1 MSLQRNLFKS
11 HTKWTSWSLENWHF
25 LRNKHA
31 YMYILDEE
39 NVYNSEL
46 WRDTT
51 RHGDGAAYK
60 YPVASRSSRDVTRT
74 CIVTRSRTHGS
85 YAINCPSPCT
95 QSCAVHDTLIYRSK
109 SMWTLGT
116 RRGKSSSH
124 QLTLTT
130 LSKTTT
136 HLILIWL
143 MSLLCNIMCI
153 LIVYWFNHKVRS
165 LGTFNAY

>member
-1 MSLQRNLFKS
+1 
-11 HTKWTSWSLENWHF
+11 
-25 LRNKHA
+25 
-31 YMYILDEE
+31 MYILDEE

-95 QSCAVHDTLIYRSK
+95 QSYAVHDTLMIQYF
-109 SMWTLGT
+109 
-116 RRGKSSSH
+116 
-124 QLTLTT
+124 
-130 LSKTTT
+130 
-136 HLILIWL
+136 
-143 MSLLCNIMCI
+143 NIQI
-153 LIVYWFNHKVRS
+153 EIHVNPWYEER
-165 LGTFNAY
+165 